1 MGLAVFKKQFITSIF
16 LSLFSLASTA
26 QQATLETASAT
37 IVSTPLEYQLDGAI
51 EAVNQ
56 ATLSAEVSGRIEA
69 INFDVDD
76 RVKKGDVIVRIRDN
90 EYRARL
96 QKAKAALDEA
106 QAGFDDA
113 TREFKRIKGLYKDKV
128 ISQAGFDKA
137 SANLESS
144 KARVAASQA
153 NVSEAQEQLNN
164 TVIHAPYSGIVIE
177 RHVELGESTS
187 VGQPIMSGYAIGKF
201 RVNVNVPQSIINAV
215 REFRQARVFLLDGQ
229 TSIAPSNLT
238 IFPFADPQNHSFR
251 VRADLPE
258 SDQNIFPGMLVK
270 ISFVIDQGQRLM
282 IPAGALVRR
291 SEVIGVYVVNDDQQV
306 SFRQVRTGYADSE
319 TIEITAGLEAGED
332 VAIDPVAAGIQ
343 LKANWKTSQ

>member
-1 MGLAVFKKQFITSIF
+1 M
-16 LSLFSLASTA
+16 
-26 QQATLETASAT
+26 
-37 IVSTPLEYQLDGAI
+37 VSSPLEYQLDGVI
-51 EAVNQ
+51 EATKQ

-96 QKAKAALDEA
+96 EKAKAALAEA

-113 TREFKRIKGLYKDKV
+113 QREFKRIRGLYKDKV
-128 ISQAGFDKA
+128 VSKAGFDKA
-137 SANLESS
+137 SANLESG

-164 TVIHAPYSGIVIE
+164 TVIHAPYSGIVVE

-187 VGQPIMSGYAIGKF
+187 IGQAIMSGYAVGEL

-215 REFRQARVFLLDGQ
+215 RKFRLAGVNLLDNGA
-229 TSIAPSNLT
+229 SIESSKLT
-238 IFPFADPQNHSFR
+238 IFPFADPKNHSFK
-251 VRADLPE
+251 VRIDLPE
-258 SDQNIFPGMLVK
+258 TDVNIFPGMLVK
-270 ISFVIDQGQRLM
+270 VSFVIDQSKRLT
-282 IPAGALVRR
+282 IPAQALVYR
-291 SEVIGVYVVNDDQQV
+291 SEVIAVYVIDSDAQV
-306 SFRQVRTGYADSE
+306 SFRQIRTGQTTGEAV
-319 TIEITAGLEAGED
+319 EITAGLEAGEM

-343 LKANWKTSQ
+343 LKAHWNATQ